1 MAAVVVSQ
9 GMESCTAKGI
19 NWCTTVVQWRPALRW
34 RHRHA
39 SCVAVVDVPH
49 MILWR
54 LRRNGEEEEKYGGE
68 EVEETENKKK
78 MKEQNEEGRRIF
90 VKINLRHKLPIL
102 SLYRYT

>member
-19 NWCTTVVQWRPALRW
+19 NWCTAVVQWRPALRW

-54 LRRNGEEEEKYGGE
+54 LRRNGEEEKYGGE

-78 MKEQNEEGRRIF
+78 MKEQTKKAGEF
-90 VKINLRHKLPIL
+90 SLKLI
-102 SLYRYT
+102 